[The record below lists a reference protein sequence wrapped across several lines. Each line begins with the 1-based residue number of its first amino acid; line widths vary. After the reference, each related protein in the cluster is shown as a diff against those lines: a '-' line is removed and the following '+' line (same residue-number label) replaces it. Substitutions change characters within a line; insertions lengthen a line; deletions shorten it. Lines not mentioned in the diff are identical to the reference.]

1 MPTSRK
7 VKNSVTNG
15 KEYKV
20 SAEGRQRLGK
30 LILDLINLN
39 KLINSKT
46 LTIKKEIRF
55 KTIYHETLVSIYKE
69 FGIPFETV
77 EDSVRELQNIER
89 IERNRQMT

>member
-46 LTIKKEIRF
+46 LTIKK
-55 KTIYHETLVSIYKE
+55 
-69 FGIPFETV
+69 
-77 EDSVRELQNIER
+77 
-89 IERNRQMT
+89 RNRI